1 MQKVE
6 HEKQIKQLNKFYDE
20 LTEEIEN
27 ELENLQYLIKTV
39 EVENINL
46 IEIHYKIKSLTIK
59 KDEIKNELLNYNIIR
74 ND

>member
-27 ELENLQYLIKTV
+27 ELENLEYLIKTV

-46 IEIHYKIKSLTIK
+46 IEIHYKIKSLIIK

>member
-1 MQKVE
+1 ME
-6 HEKQIKQLNKFYDE
+6 HEKQIKELNNFYDE

-46 IEIHYKIKSLTIK
+46 IEIHYKIKSLSIK

>member
-1 MQKVE
+1 MNTDKKE
-6 HEKQIKQLNKFYDE
+6 QINKLNNFYDE
-20 LTEEIEN
+20 LTEEIDN
-27 ELENLQYLIKTV
+27 ELENLKYLIETV

-46 IEIHYKIKSLTIK
+46 IEIHYKIKSLSIK

>member
-1 MQKVE
+1 ME

-27 ELENLQYLIKTV
+27 ELENLEYLIKTV

>member
-1 MQKVE
+1 ME

-27 ELENLQYLIKTV
+27 ELENLEYLIKTV

-46 IEIHYKIKSLTIK
+46 IEKNYKIKSLTIK

>member
-1 MQKVE
+1 ME
-6 HEKQIKQLNKFYDE
+6 HEEQIKQLNKFYDE